1 MAQGSSKGGLN
12 RGVPYKNIGMT
23 LSECIFLFKSQY
35 NLTISRMTVSQKI
48 KCYFI
53 NNLRVNLKY
62 SKRSTNIKSNRRTG
76 GNLSKGIGKQ

>member
-23 LSECIFLFKSQY
+23 L
-35 NLTISRMTVSQKI
+35 
-48 KCYFI
+48 CYFI